1 MTEAEGF
8 LAHLGRTLKAN
19 PALSKSD
26 ETKVT
31 VSVSV
36 KAITSLIQPFY
47 AQGYKDGVG
56 SGSIFENIFG
66 KPFGK

>member
-26 ETKVT
+26 ETKV
-31 VSVSV
+31 SVSV

-56 SGSIFENIFG
+56 SGSIIENIFG